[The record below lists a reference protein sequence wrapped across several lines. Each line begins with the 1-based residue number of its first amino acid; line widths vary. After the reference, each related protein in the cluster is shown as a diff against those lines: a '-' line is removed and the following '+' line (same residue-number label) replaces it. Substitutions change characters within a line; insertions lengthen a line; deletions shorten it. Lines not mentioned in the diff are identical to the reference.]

1 MFTIETIRWIIKKF
15 TLDMA
20 YDVHINS
27 LDIDDRRFVLDEVS
41 TFNEYVKEAVNAFL
55 TIIPKKFGIHK
66 VLGICLK
73 EHITSMAVL
82 KSTGFIKIYEEL
94 GLYRGEEREIFKSVW
109 KNRVEERK

>member
-1 MFTIETIRWIIKKF
+1 
-15 TLDMA
+15 MA

-27 LDIDDRRFVLDEVS
+27 LDIDNRRFVPDEVS
-41 TFNEYVKEAVNAFL
+41 TFNGYVKEAINAFL

-73 EHITSMAVL
+73 ENIASMAVL

-94 GLYRGEEREIFKSVW
+94 GLYQGKEREIFKGVW